1 MSTPTE
7 AQIKRVKNN
16 LTNMIAWNLQ
26 LQVQGNTKILNGY
39 ALLSIPDDHD
49 LGMQIGLNLM
59 CGSINAVGGLLGP
72 VGSVSANFLDGV
84 VGHYAAVT
92 PPSLSATLSSLLT
105 RFQATSEQ
113 LQLTL
118 EEFHSDP
125 VSNWNTEYSGTV
137 NTPFESH
144 TASGS
149 LSELSTID
157 FPSASQPE
165 FTTLLE
171 AAQFS
176 LDQCVWAQLLQNF
189 EITKYYP
196 SSIYKCKYF
205 TEQQMEDNA
214 ASFYGVHPS
223 YWNNWTYVNHVH
235 KGKDKSYYDFNQ
247 NNIGTGASTFSD
259 GHISNAACQYL
270 FIDSYDNVI
279 INPKGLFERSFVF
292 NKLAGIKHTTHTYQH
307 LDDNKSSWMGMILGS
322 STTSITVDNSL
333 NGPSVNP
340 PGYSVWVGGTSR
352 GDIANGAVKLE
363 KTDTDVSLKIV
374 DKVLVGGNLLTWYYS
389 YGWYS
394 GPSIKGPFSQ
404 GQIVK
409 VPRVV
414 GAPERP
420 PQNGPASSIPNG
432 RRFRP
437 NRRASLY
444 TQMVSGQ
451 PTTTRLRL
459 PSNFIR
465 LSK

>member
-1 MSTPTE
+1 MSSPTE
-7 AQIKRVKNN
+7 AQIEKVKNN
-16 LTNMIAWNLQ
+16 LTNMISWNQQ
-26 LQVQGNTKILNGY
+26 LQVEGNTKILNAY
-39 ALLSIPDDHD
+39 ALLTLSDNRD
-49 LGMQIGLNLM
+49 LGLQIGLNLM
-59 CGSINAVGGLLGP
+59 CGSINAINSLLGP

-84 VGHYAAVT
+84 VGHYATET
-92 PPSLSATLSSLLT
+92 PPSLNATLSSLLT

-125 VSNWNTEYSGTV
+125 VTNWNTEYSGTV
-137 NTPFESH
+137 NTPFGSH

-157 FPSASQPE
+157 FPSESHPD

-189 EITKYYP
+189 VITKYYP
-196 SSIYKCKYF
+196 SSMYKCKYY

-235 KGKDKSYYDFNQ
+235 KGKDKSYYDYNQ
-247 NNIGTGASTFSD
+247 NNIGTGASAFSD
-259 GHISNAACQYL
+259 GHLNDSACQYL

-279 INPKGLFERSFVF
+279 INPKGLFQRSFVF
-292 NKLAGIKHTTHTYQH
+292 NNLAGIKHTTHTYQH
-307 LDDNKSSWMGMILGS
+307 LDHIPNLFSRLIGS
-322 STTSITVDNSL
+322 KSTTPTITLDNSA
-333 NGPSVNP
+333 NSPSVNP

-352 GDIANGAVKLE
+352 GDIADGAVKLD
-363 KTDTDVSLKIV
+363 KTDTNVQLKLNN
-374 DKVLVGGNLLTWYYS
+374 DKVLVNGDLLTWYYS

-394 GPSIKGPFSQ
+394 GQSIKGPFKD
-404 GQIVK
+404 GQVVK
-409 VPRVV
+409 IPRVV

-420 PQNGPASSIPNG
+420 RDARRPQKLRFPNNQKATLYSSLATKLRTPASFK
-432 RRFRP
+432 RD
-437 NRRASLY
+437 ASS
-444 TQMVSGQ
+444 Q
-451 PTTTRLRL
+451 
-459 PSNFIR
+459 
-465 LSK
+465 SKPVR